1 MTNAV
6 EQLTLN
12 EKLNLIKTRARLLGF
27 RRHDL
32 EDAVQ
37 EVMLTVLEFV
47 YDFEKS
53 NGATEATALT
63 TVIDRKLIDLKRT
76 KRCYAGLLDRA
87 TEQLASD
94 HQGYFDG
101 PCVND
106 QSGEKRIVSAEVE
119 AVIAKMG
126 DEMQQVCRLLMDGMQ
141 TRGIAR
147 RLKMGWNRADELVT
161 AIRERFEEAGLNPI
175 EVE

>member
-1 MTNAV
+1 MTNTT
-6 EQLTLN
+6 ERLSLN
-12 EKLNLIKTRARLLGF
+12 EKLNLIKTRARLMGF

-37 EVMLTVLEFV
+37 EVMLSVLEFV

-63 TVIDRKLIDLKRT
+63 TVIDRKLIDLKRS

-87 TEQLASD
+87 TEQLAAD

-101 PCVND
+101 PCLND
-106 QSGEKRIVSAEVE
+106 QSGEERIASAEVE
-119 AVIAKMG
+119 AVIAQM
-126 DEMQQVCRLLMDGMQ
+126 DAEMQQVCRLLMAGML

-147 RLKMGWNRADELVT
+147 RLKMGWNRADELVA
-161 AIRERFEEAGLNPI
+161 AIRERFEEAGLNPLV
-175 EVE
+175 VE

>member
-1 MTNAV
+1 MINAA

-12 EKLNLIKTRARLLGF
+12 DKLNLIKSRARLRGF

-37 EVMLTVLEFV
+37 EIAMVVLRFK
-47 YDFEKS
+47 YDAEKS
-53 NGATEATALT
+53 NGATESTALI
-63 TVIDRKLIDLKRT
+63 TVIDRRLQLLKRT
-76 KRCYAGLLDRA
+76 KRRYAGLIDHA

-106 QSGEKRIVSAEVE
+106 HTGEERVASAEVE
-119 AVIAKMG
+119 AVIAQMEE
-126 DEMQQVCRLLMDGMQ
+126 EMQQVCRLLMAGMQ

-147 RLKMGWNRADELVT
+147 RLKMAWYRADELVA
-161 AIRERFEEAGLNPI
+161 AIRERFEEAGLNPLV
-175 EVE
+175 VE